1 MLEVATPLGAPDR
14 KPPAGEQLA
23 LEYALE
29 VLQGEVYENPV
40 ARLIHAPAG
49 VYCELKHPFVAFYA
63 RLAPALAEVLGERDA
78 RRVVWEALARRQ
90 AREGDLLLVYDERTY
105 YLAAGEETGKPR
117 LEAPYLLLFEAR
129 RTRWLLFFQGK
140 EFLFFRFSPGLPVLG
155 GAVA

>member
-14 KPPAGEQLA
+14 EPPAGERLA

-49 VYCELKHPFVAFYA
+49 VYCELKHPFTAFYA
-63 RLAPALAEVLGERDA
+63 RLAPALAEVLGERGA
-78 RRVVWEALARRQ
+78 RQVVWEALARRQ
-90 AREGDLLLVYDERTY
+90 AGGGDLLLVYDEQTY
-105 YLAAGEETGKPR
+105 YLATEKETGQPR
-117 LEAPYLLLFEAR
+117 LEAPYLLLLEAR

-140 EFLFFRFSPGLPVLG
+140 EFLFFRFAPGLPVLE
-155 GAVA
+155 GALA